1 MDSWNTLTTK
11 WNSVANTLA
20 GRLAGLKPVN
30 VDLNEFLTKKALDGV
45 FMKLEVEELKIR
57 KDASAR
63 VTALL
68 KRVFGSLDK

>member
-1 MDSWNTLTTK
+1 
-11 WNSVANTLA
+11 V
-20 GRLAGLKPVN
+20 
-30 VDLNEFLTKKALDGV
+30 
-45 FMKLEVEELKIR
+45 KLEAEEMKIR